1 MTVVLMRTDKINKI
15 FRYPT
20 GRWSAR
26 GKMRDKQKTIAME
39 TNGPKNRILAHFLG
53 GGSLTVLRALDLY
66 STTELRSVVW
76 RLRQDGYDI
85 RNRRIRVKAAD
96 GGLRHVKEY
105 FLFR

>member
-1 MTVVLMRTDKINKI
+1 MRMDKISKF
-15 FRYPT
+15 FRNPT
-20 GRWSAR
+20 AGGAL
-26 GKMRDKQKTIAME
+26 GEKCATNLKTILME

-66 STTELRSVVW
+66 STPELRSVVW

-85 RNRRIRVKAAD
+85 RNRRIRIQAAD